1 MKESIKRRLLC
12 GVVALLVLLPACGIA
27 DTPPEVETVE
37 SVFYENT
44 DNINTIVRFM
54 EASGYTDIYINETDG
69 TMQADLEEL
78 EIEDE
83 AVNAAISQLIGTET
97 YRLISKRGET
107 IEFLQWS
114 AFIKDIGCGIIYT
127 MDDVITQEIPYVTQ
141 LQPLKEPGWYYYVED
156 YELYRRQHD

>member
-1 MKESIKRRLLC
+1 MKDSIKRRLLC

-37 SVFYENT
+37 SVFYENI

-97 YRLISKRGET
+97 YRLISKHGET
-107 IEFLQWS
+107 IRFLQWS
-114 AFIKDIGCGIIYT
+114 AFIKDIGCGITYT
-127 MDDVITQEIPYVTQ
+127 IDDAITPDIQYVTQ
-141 LQPLKEPGWYYYVED
+141 LQPLKEPGWYYYVAD